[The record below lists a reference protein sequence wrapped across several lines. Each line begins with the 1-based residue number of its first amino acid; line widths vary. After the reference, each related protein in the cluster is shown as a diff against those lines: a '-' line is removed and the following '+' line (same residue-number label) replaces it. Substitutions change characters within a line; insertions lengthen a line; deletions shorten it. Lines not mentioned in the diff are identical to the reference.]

1 MKKALIFVL
10 VAILTLSLAGCGDS
24 EYYSFGEMTVVVGYD
39 TPVSY
44 TVDLTK
50 VKDDNGVLSVLQY
63 LSESEGLELSFS
75 DSGYGAYLT
84 KVGDLEENVL
94 LGAYVYVYTSVQAD
108 KDVTIYAT
116 TIEYNGMTLTSSG
129 LGVSEMTVEDG
140 CTIYIGLIIW

>member
-24 EYYSFGEMTVVVGYD
+24 EYYSSGEMTVVLGYD

-50 VKDDNGVLSVLQY
+50 VKNDNGVLSVLQY
-63 LSESEGLELSFS
+63 LSERKGLELSFS